1 MTSPPSVPPP
11 GGAAPPPGPGV
22 TPPFAAPPT
31 EGRSFRL
38 WMALGVAGL
47 AMLLCCGA
55 GGTALVGLVI
65 TGTEAV
71 NEQVQTV
78 AGDYFD
84 ALREQ
89 KYNEAYDLLCDEIR
103 DDETPQQFS
112 SRMTREPRIA
122 SYTFGDVDLVDLTL
136 PADLTYASGDRDT
149 VRVAMDQ
156 DTGSGEFRVCGFAE

>member
-1 MTSPPSVPPP
+1 MTQPPVPPP
-11 GGAAPPPGPGV
+11 GAVGPPPGPGV

-38 WMALGVAGL
+38 WMGLGVAAL
-47 AMLLCCGA
+47 ATVLCCGA
-55 GGTALVGLVI
+55 GGTALVGLMI

-71 NEQVQTV
+71 NEQVQAV

-89 KYNEAYDLLCDEIR
+89 KYNEAYDLLCDDLREE
-103 DDETPQQFS
+103 ETPQEFG
-112 SRMTREPRIA
+112 SRMSREPRIA
-122 SYTFGDVDLVDLTL
+122 SYTFEDVDLVDLSL
-136 PADLTYASGDRDT
+136 PTDLTYTNGDRDS